1 MMNRQIRVEK
11 IIGTV
16 KCVVTCGAI
25 RNASR
30 RNVKFVS
37 RSQAI
42 RQAAPAAI
50 CSIINWLAKRKN
62 LNDFTVYFRNMI

>member
-16 KCVVTCGAI
+16 KCVNLHRLLVAQSKFNRYKREIVC
-25 RNASR
+25 R
-30 RNVKFVS
+30 RK
-37 RSQAI
+37 AI

-50 CSIINWLAKRKN
+50 CS
-62 LNDFTVYFRNMI
+62 